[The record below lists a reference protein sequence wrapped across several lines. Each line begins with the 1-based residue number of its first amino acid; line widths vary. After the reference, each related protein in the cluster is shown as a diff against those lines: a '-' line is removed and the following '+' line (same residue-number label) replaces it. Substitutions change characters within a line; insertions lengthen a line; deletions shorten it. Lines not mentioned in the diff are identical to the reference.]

1 MLQLQTICH
10 SFARGRFLAA
20 AEGWMKKLKPWPKTG
35 VLKWPDPLL
44 SEKSGSGNDTPSGF
58 KVGEGYASN
67 ELI

>member
-1 MLQLQTICH
+1 MAKDRSAKMAGP
-10 SFARGRFLAA
+10 SF
-20 AEGWMKKLKPWPKTG
+20 
-35 VLKWPDPLL
+35 L